1 MDSNEQSI
9 TNQSTQLSE
18 SDVVSIARTAKEK
31 RGYKFWF
38 IFASL
43 CLLLSLSALE
53 TV

>member
-9 TNQSTQLSE
+9 TNQNTQLSE
-18 SDVVSIARTAKEK
+18 SDVVSRTAKEK
-31 RGYKFWF
+31 RGYKFWL

-43 CLLLSLSALE
+43 CLLLFLSALE